1 MKEPEERVEV
11 EVVVRRVRIEVVTE
25 VAFVG
30 KVRLELLEDC
40 KVAFREAGKVQ
51 DKVCCLVGIRLW
63 DRHPFQ
69 SVV

>member
-1 MKEPEERVEV
+1 
-11 EVVVRRVRIEVVTE
+11 VVRRVRIEAVTE

-40 KVAFREAGKVQ
+40 KVAFQEAEKVL
-51 DKVCCLVGIRLW
+51 DKVCYLVGIRLW

-69 SVV
+69 MVVLAQRKILGDAE

>member
-1 MKEPEERVEV
+1 M
-11 EVVVRRVRIEVVTE
+11 VRRVRIEVVTE

-40 KVAFREAGKVQ
+40 KVAFQEAEKVLGKV
-51 DKVCCLVGIRLW
+51 CYLVGILLW

-69 SVV
+69 LVVLVQRKILEDAV